1 MKDEKNP
8 CVYWWCGT
16 SLGWVILVIFV
27 EKKTWM
33 THFFIIIVKELCEE
47 VLRKKF
53 EKMYVKFVE

>member
-33 THFFIIIVKELCEE
+33 THFFYYNCEGA
-47 VLRKKF
+47 L
-53 EKMYVKFVE
+53 